1 MSFYQA
7 IQLGANSLKPL
18 IKNAESKEIRNKY
31 IAAIIL
37 RTVLNLMFCMFVI
50 VSFGAVFG
58 SENSIVGVV
67 AVLALLHFRFSNLD
81 FNVGQSALTIFGV
94 FCIFAVVPYFASIS
108 NPILGFVINFLSII
122 SILILT
128 CHNVKLFNH
137 SILVLSY
144 LLLYGYKI
152 DNEQVLFNRIIGLIF
167 AGILVTSIYYKK
179 KKKIKFE
186 NKFSN
191 IIKDI
196 DFNTERTKWQ
206 FKFAFVVTSSVLIG
220 ELLHIPRA
228 MWIGIA
234 CMSIFHPDREQ
245 IEIRYKDRM
254 KYMIIGSIIYGCI
267 YILLPEEFRSFI
279 GLMGGIMVGFSAT
292 YKWQVVFN
300 AFGALAA
307 ATPILGLGGAI
318 IFRIIN
324 NVFGALYS
332 KGFDYITNSINKKVL
347 MNVNEA

>member
-7 IQLGANSLKPL
+7 MQLGANSLKPL
-18 IKNAESKEIRNKY
+18 IKNAESKEIKNKY

-37 RTVLNLMFCMFVI
+37 KSILCPLFCMFVVI
-50 VSFGAVFG
+50 SFSTFFG
-58 SENSIVGVV
+58 TENSIVGVV
-67 AVLALLHFRFSNLD
+67 AVVALLTFRFSNLD
-81 FNVGQSALTIFGV
+81 FNVGQSAVTIFGV
-94 FCIFAVVPYFASIS
+94 FLILAIGPYFASII
-108 NPILGFVINFLSII
+108 NPMSGFIINFISII

-128 CHNVKLFNH
+128 CHNVKLSNH
-137 SILVLSY
+137 SVFVLSY
-144 LLLYGYKI
+144 LLLYGYKV
-152 DNEQVLFNRIIGLIF
+152 DNTAILINRIIGLIF
-167 AGILVTSIYYKK
+167 AGVLVASIFYIKQR
-179 KKKIKFE
+179 KIKFE

-206 FKFAFVVTSSVLIG
+206 FRFTFLVTSAVLIG

-234 CMSIFHPDREQ
+234 CMSVFHPDREQ
-245 IEIRYKDRM
+245 LQIRYKDRM
-254 KYMIIGSIIYGCI
+254 KYMILGSLIYGVI
-267 YILLPEEFRSFI
+267 YILMPQEFRSFI
-279 GLMGGIMVGFSAT
+279 GLMGGMMVGVSAT

-300 AFGALAA
+300 ALGALAT

-318 IFRIIN
+318 IFRITN

-332 KGFDYITNSINKKVL
+332 KGFDYIANSINKKVL

>member
-1 MSFYQA
+1 MTRGKRGIERMIKS
-7 IQLGANSLKPL
+7 IKKNLKPKIL
-18 IKNAESKEIRNKY
+18 ISNLIL
-31 IAAIIL
+31 IIGI
-37 RTVLNLMFCMFVI
+37 VLFVTLY
-50 VSFGAVFG
+50 GAVFG
-58 SENSIVGVV
+58 SSNSLIGVCAITAMLMFV
-67 AVLALLHFRFSNLD
+67 DVHLSLKLNEAIITTVLSFVLM
-81 FNVGQSALTIFGV
+81 GV
-94 FCIFAVVPYFASIS
+94 SSQIASI
-108 NPILGFVINFLSII
+108 NPFLGFVINFLSII

-167 AGILVTSIYYKK
+167 AGILVTSIFYIKQR
-179 KKKIKFE
+179 KIKFE

-191 IIKDI
+191 MIKDI

>member
-167 AGILVTSIYYKK
+167 AGILVTSIFYIKQR
-179 KKKIKFE
+179 KIKFE

-191 IIKDI
+191 MIKDMY
-196 DFNTERTKWQ
+196 R
-206 FKFAFVVTSSVLIG
+206 VTS
-220 ELLHIPRA
+220 
-228 MWIGIA
+228 
-234 CMSIFHPDREQ
+234 
-245 IEIRYKDRM
+245 
-254 KYMIIGSIIYGCI
+254 
-267 YILLPEEFRSFI
+267 
-279 GLMGGIMVGFSAT
+279 
-292 YKWQVVFN
+292 
-300 AFGALAA
+300 
-307 ATPILGLGGAI
+307 
-318 IFRIIN
+318 
-324 NVFGALYS
+324 
-332 KGFDYITNSINKKVL
+332 
-347 MNVNEA
+347 